1 MDIEWKGNQ
10 EKIHDLK
17 NYKNGKIIV
26 NACPGSGKTLCVSE
40 RIIKFISQHE
50 SKVSGLAITSFTN
63 VAVNEIKDNYERET
77 GEKIEH
83 PHFIG
88 TLDHF
93 INKYVFLPY
102 GYLVMKCGKRPIL
115 VGKPHS
121 KWHHEWHK
129 CRYFDQISFN
139 KENQIY
145 PINERIPF
153 NEKMEKC
160 KRDLIKEGYATQ
172 EDANYFTMRILNEFP
187 QITRALIN
195 KFPYLIID
203 EAQDLSEIQMEIVN
217 ILIKNGLDNVLL
229 VGDPYQAIFEWKT
242 AKPQLFIEKY
252 GEWKEKYDT
261 AIDLEY
267 TFRCSEN
274 ISEYLKK
281 FSKIPIKSCAKESLN
296 LKPELIPHNEN
307 YKQIVDKFIKKVK
320 DNLGGNIEKDK
331 VAVLFRSR
339 TELNKFINSTQD
351 NYKFEN
357 IFKSSEKD
365 ISEFEK
371 NFGGHLKIKDESN
384 IQNYTENV
392 LKGEY
397 YFLNNDFINGF
408 KEFEK
413 AFIKI
418 KTNQFN
424 DTPSLIK
431 DSIAEL
437 GLYKHR
443 KCVWKFIELFKPPT
457 SKDQLVDEWIDINNE
472 SLLKKGKFYLN
483 KIKTKDK
490 TKRKIN
496 KILTWKMI
504 DLDIGETTLD
514 YYCGTI
520 HSVKGKSFDAVLLLL
535 KSQCTNKLGDDLM
548 DETELRNVYVGMS
561 RARHILDI
569 AVPTDNLIKWKGFFN
584 QSSLDKFYNN

>member
-10 EKIHDLK
+10 KKIHDLK

-26 NACPGSGKTLCVSE
+26 SACPGSGKTLCVSE

-50 SKVSGLAITSFTN
+50 SKVFGVAITSFTN
-63 VAVNEIKDNYERET
+63 VAVNEIKDNYESET
-77 GEKIEH
+77 GAKIEK

-102 GYLVMKCGKRPIL
+102 GYLVMKCDRRPIL
-115 VGKPHS
+115 VGEPHS

-145 PINERIPF
+145 PINKRIPF
-153 NEKMEKC
+153 NDEMKEC
-160 KRDLIKEGYATQ
+160 KKELIQEGYATQ
-172 EDANYFTMRILNEFP
+172 EDANYFTMRILDDYP
-187 QITRALIN
+187 QITKALID

-217 ILIKNGLDNVLL
+217 ILIENGLENVLL

-242 AKPQLFIEKY
+242 AKPQLFIDKY
-252 GEWKEKYDT
+252 NEWKEKYDT

-267 TFRCSEN
+267 TFRCCPN
-274 ISEYLKK
+274 ISKYLT
-281 FSKIPIKSCAKESLN
+281 KISGKQINSCADDSIN
-296 LKPELIPHNEN
+296 LKPKLIPHNEN
-307 YKQIVDKFIKKVK
+307 YEPIVDNFIKKVK
-320 DNLGGNIEKDK
+320 GKLGDTIEKDK

-339 TELNKFINSTQD
+339 TELNKFINRTQ
-351 NYKFEN
+351 NSFKFKD
-357 IFKSSEKD
+357 IFKTSEKD

-371 NFGGHLKIKDESN
+371 NFGGHLKIKNESN
-384 IQNYTENV
+384 IQNYTENI

-397 YFLNNDFINGF
+397 HFLNNNFINGF
-408 KEFEK
+408 EEFEK

-431 DSIAEL
+431 DSIADI
-437 GLYKHR
+437 GLYNHR
-443 KCVWKFIELFKPPT
+443 KFVWKFIELFEPPT
-457 SKDQLVDEWIDINNE
+457 GKDQLIDEWIDLNNE
-472 SLLKKGKFYLN
+472 LLLKKGKFYLN
-483 KIKTKDK
+483 KIKTIDK
-490 TKRKIN
+490 TKRKIS

-504 DLDIGETTLD
+504 NLDIGETTSD

-535 KSQCTNKLGDDLM
+535 KSQCSNKLGDNLM
-548 DETELRNVYVGMS
+548 KEKELRNVYVGMS

-569 AVPTDNLIKWKGFFN
+569 AVPEDDLIKWKGFFN
-584 QSSLDKFYNN
+584 QSSLDKFF

>member
-10 EKIHDLK
+10 KKIHDLK

-26 NACPGSGKTLCVSE
+26 SACPGSGKTLCVSE

-50 SKVSGLAITSFTN
+50 SKVSGVAITSFTN
-63 VAVNEIKDNYERET
+63 VAVNEIKDNYESET
-77 GEKIEH
+77 GAKIEK

-102 GYLVMKCGKRPIL
+102 GYLVMKCDRRPIL
-115 VGKPHS
+115 VGEPHS

-129 CRYFDQISFN
+129 CRYFNQISFN
-139 KENQIY
+139 KEHQIY
-145 PINERIPF
+145 PINKRIPF
-153 NEKMEKC
+153 NDEMKEC
-160 KRDLIKEGYATQ
+160 KKELIQEGYATQ
-172 EDANYFTMRILNEFP
+172 EDANYFTMRILDDYP
-187 QITRALIN
+187 QITKALID

-217 ILIKNGLDNVLL
+217 ILIENGLENVLL

-242 AKPQLFIEKY
+242 AKPQLFIDKY
-252 GEWKEKYDT
+252 DEWKEKYDA

-267 TFRCSEN
+267 TFRCCQN
-274 ISEYLKK
+274 ISKYLT
-281 FSKIPIKSCAKESLN
+281 KISGKQIKSCADDSIN

-307 YKQIVDKFIKKVK
+307 YEPIVDNFIKKVK
-320 DNLGGNIEKDK
+320 GKLGDNIENDK

-339 TELNKFINSTQD
+339 TELNKFINRTQ
-351 NYKFEN
+351 NSFKFKD
-357 IFKSSEKD
+357 IFKTSEKD

-371 NFGGHLKIKDESN
+371 NFGGHLKIKNESN
-384 IQNYTENV
+384 IQNYTENI

-397 YFLNNDFINGF
+397 HFLNNNFINGF
-408 KEFEK
+408 EEFEK

-431 DSIAEL
+431 DSIADI
-437 GLYKHR
+437 GLYNHR
-443 KCVWKFIELFKPPT
+443 KFVWKFIELFEPPT
-457 SKDQLVDEWIDINNE
+457 GKDQLIDEWIDLNNE
-472 SLLKKGKFYLN
+472 LLLKKGKFYLN
-483 KIKTKDK
+483 KIKTIDK
-490 TKRKIN
+490 TKRKIS

-504 DLDIGETTLD
+504 NLDIDETTSD

-561 RARHILDI
+561 RARHILYI
-569 AVPTDNLIKWKGFFN
+569 AVPEDDLKAWKNFFVN
-584 QSSLDKFYNN
+584 QTSLDKFY

>member
-1 MDIEWKGNQ
+1 MDVEWRGNQ
-10 EKIHDLK
+10 GKIHDLE

-26 NACPGSGKTLCVSE
+26 CACPGSGKTLCTSE
-40 RIIKFISQHE
+40 RIIKFISSHE

-115 VGKPHS
+115 VGEPHS
-121 KWHHEWHK
+121 TWHHRNYN

-139 KENQIY
+139 KKNEIY
-145 PINERIPF
+145 PITTHIKF
-153 NEKMEKC
+153 NDKIREC
-160 KRDLIKEGYATQ
+160 KKKLIRKGYASQ
-172 EDANYFTMRILNEFP
+172 EDANYFTMCILNEYP

-203 EAQDLSEIQMEIVN
+203 EAQDLSEIQMEILN
-217 ILIKNGLDNVLL
+217 ILIENGLDNVLL

-252 GEWKEKYDT
+252 KEWKEKYNT
-261 AIDLEY
+261 AINLDY
-267 TFRCSEN
+267 TFRCSRN
-274 ISEYLKK
+274 ISEYLSK
-281 FSKIPIKSCAKESLN
+281 FSGLNIKSCANESIN
-296 LKPELIPHNEN
+296 LKPKLVSHDEN
-307 YKQIVDKFIKKVK
+307 YVKIVDKFIKKVK
-320 DNLGGNIEKDK
+320 EKLGDNIEKDK

-351 NYKFEN
+351 NFEFEE
-357 IFKSSEKD
+357 IFKTSEND

-371 NFGGHLKIKDESN
+371 NFGGRLKIRNVSN
-384 IQNYTENV
+384 IQNYTKNI

-397 YFLNNDFINGF
+397 YFLNNEFIKGF
-408 KEFEK
+408 KEFEE

-418 KTNQFN
+418 KTNKFN

-431 DSIAEL
+431 DSIDDI
-437 GLYKHR
+437 GLYNHR
-443 KCVWKFIELFKPPT
+443 KFVWKFIELFEPPT
-457 SKDQLVDEWIDINNE
+457 GKDQLIDEWIDINNAL
-472 SLLKKGKFYLN
+472 LLKKEKFYLN
-483 KIKTKDK
+483 KIKTNDK
-490 TKRKIN
+490 TKGKIS

-504 DLDIGETTLD
+504 NLDIGEITSD

-535 KSQCTNKLGDDLM
+535 KSKCTNKLGKDLM

-561 RARHILDI
+561 RARHILHI
-569 AVPTDNLIKWKGFFN
+569 AVPKDDLERWIGFFN
-584 QSSLDKFYNN
+584 QSSLDNFF

>member
-1 MDIEWKGNQ
+1 MDVEWKGNQ
-10 EKIHDLK
+10 EKIHDLE

-26 NACPGSGKTLCVSE
+26 SACPGSGKTLCVSE
-40 RIIKFISQHE
+40 RIIKFINQHE

-63 VAVNEIKDNYERET
+63 VAVNEIKDNYENET
-77 GEKIEH
+77 GDKIGH

-115 VGKPHS
+115 VGEPHS

-145 PINERIPF
+145 PINKRIPF
-153 NEKMEKC
+153 NDEMKEC
-160 KRDLIKEGYATQ
+160 KKELIQEGYATQ
-172 EDANYFTMRILNEFP
+172 EDANYFTMRILDDYP
-187 QITRALIN
+187 QITKALID

-217 ILIKNGLDNVLL
+217 ILIENGLENVLL

-242 AKPQLFIEKY
+242 AKPQLFIDKY
-252 GEWKEKYDT
+252 NEWKEKYDT

-267 TFRCSEN
+267 TFRCCPN
-274 ISEYLKK
+274 ISKYLT
-281 FSKIPIKSCAKESLN
+281 KISGKQINSCADDSIN
-296 LKPELIPHNEN
+296 LKPKLIPHNEN
-307 YKQIVDKFIKKVK
+307 YEPIVDNFIKKVK
-320 DNLGGNIEKDK
+320 GELGDTIEKDK

-339 TELNKFINSTQD
+339 TELNKFINRTQ
-351 NYKFEN
+351 NSFKFKD
-357 IFKSSEKD
+357 IFKTSEKD

-371 NFGGHLKIKDESN
+371 NFGGHLKIKNESN
-384 IQNYTENV
+384 IQNYTENI

-397 YFLNNDFINGF
+397 HFLNNNFINGF
-408 KEFEK
+408 EEFEK

-431 DSIAEL
+431 DSIADI
-437 GLYKHR
+437 GLYNHR
-443 KCVWKFIELFKPPT
+443 KFVWKFIELFEPPT
-457 SKDQLVDEWIDINNE
+457 GKDQLIDEWIDLNNE
-472 SLLKKGKFYLN
+472 LLLKKGKFYLN
-483 KIKTKDK
+483 KIKTIDK
-490 TKRKIN
+490 TKRKIS

-504 DLDIGETTLD
+504 NLDIGETTSD

-561 RARHILDI
+561 RARHILYI
-569 AVPTDNLIKWKGFFN
+569 AVPEDDLKAWKNFFIN
-584 QSSLDKFYNN
+584 QTSLDKFY

>member
-1 MDIEWKGNQ
+1 MNIEWKGNQ

-17 NYKNGKIIV
+17 KFKNGKIIV
-26 NACPGSGKTLCVSE
+26 NACPGSGKTLCVSK
-40 RIIKFISQHE
+40 RIIKFINQHE

-93 INKYVFLPY
+93 INKYIFLPY
-102 GYLVMKCGKRPIL
+102 GYLVMNCGKRPKL
-115 VGKPHS
+115 VGEPHS
-121 KWHHEWHK
+121 KWHHEWHR

-145 PINERIPF
+145 PINERIQF
-153 NEKMEKC
+153 DYKMKKC
-160 KRDLIKEGYATQ
+160 KKDLIKEGYATQ
-172 EDANYFTMRILNEFP
+172 EDANYFTMRILYEYP
-187 QITRALIN
+187 QITKALIN

-217 ILIKNGLDNVLL
+217 ILIENGLKNVLL

-252 GEWKEKYDT
+252 KEWKEKYNT
-261 AIDLEY
+261 AINLEY
-267 TFRCSEN
+267 TFRCSKN
-274 ISEYLKK
+274 ISKYLTK
-281 FSKIPIKSCAKESLN
+281 FSGIPIKSCANDSIN
-296 LKPELIPHNEN
+296 LKPTLIPHEEN
-307 YKQIVDKFIKKVK
+307 YNQIVDRFIKRVK
-320 DNLGGNIEKDK
+320 KLLGNDIEKNK

-357 IFKSSEKD
+357 IFKTSEKD

-371 NFGGHLKIKDESN
+371 TLGCHIKIKNESN
-384 IQNYTENV
+384 IKNYTENI

-408 KEFEK
+408 REFEK

-424 DTPSLIK
+424 NTPSLIK

-443 KCVWKFIELFKPPT
+443 KCVWQFIKLFKPPT
-457 SKDQLVDEWIDINNE
+457 SKDQLIDEWIDINNK

-483 KIKTKDK
+483 KIKTMDK
-490 TKRKIN
+490 TKRKIS

-504 DLDIGETTLD
+504 NLDIGEKTLE

-520 HSVKGKSFDAVLLLL
+520 HSVKGKNFDAVLLLL
-535 KSQCTNKLGDDLM
+535 KSQCTNKLGNDLM
-548 DETELRNVYVGMS
+548 KEKELRNVYVGMS
-561 RARHILDI
+561 RARHILCI
-569 AVPTDNLIKWKGFFN
+569 AVPQDNFIKWNDFFN
-584 QSSLDKFYNN
+584 QSSLDKFFK